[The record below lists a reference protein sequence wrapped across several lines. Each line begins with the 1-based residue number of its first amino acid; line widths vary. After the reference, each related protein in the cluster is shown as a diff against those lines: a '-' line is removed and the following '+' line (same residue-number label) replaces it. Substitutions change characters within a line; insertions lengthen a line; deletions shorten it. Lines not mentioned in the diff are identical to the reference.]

1 MKRCGRGKKTRTT
14 RKTPVRHVRGTER
27 RERPGNV
34 VRLEICMARQV
45 AKAGLGFLF
54 MNLSDLSQREV

>member
-1 MKRCGRGKKTRTT
+1 MIEKGKPRTT
-14 RKTPVRHVRGTER
+14 RKAPVHQVRKTDQGER
-27 RERPGNV
+27 TGNV
-34 VRLEICMARQV
+34 VSLEICMARRV